1 MIRVTTNGTL
11 RGYKSSLMRTSNAV
25 NLARTKVLTQSNYTT
40 YAEDPA
46 AATQAFKLRRA
57 FSRANSQLES
67 TKTLSSKFS
76 SACDALK
83 SVKSDL
89 ADGQAKISA
98 LAGLND
104 AEASGRQ
111 PLGEVLASSAESI
124 VQIMNSQYGSSFI
137 FGGKDSLGGAPF
149 QLKTDNSGTYL
160 TYRGVKVDTQDETS
174 DAYKQLEAMAGET
187 SCVDVGSGL
196 TETKD
201 GNLISS
207 SAFNGAL
214 SGISYIGYGVD
225 ADGDPKNMV
234 SIMQKLSDI
243 FGRCDAD
250 SGAWASDK
258 DKTDATRLTG
268 KLTDSISEIT
278 NQWTALDGQ
287 TSYLET
293 SENRLTELSDNL
305 NEQIL
310 GIEQA
315 DLASAITDFSW
326 AQYCYNAALKVGNS
340 ILSQSLIDYM
350 N

>member
-11 RGYKSSLMRTSNAV
+11 RSYKSSLMRSSNTL
-25 NLARTKVLTQSNYTT
+25 NSARNKVLTQSNYTS

-46 AATQAFKLRRA
+46 SATQAFKLRRS
-57 FSRANSQLES
+57 FSRTNAQLGS
-67 TKTLSSKFS
+67 TTTLNSKFS
-76 SACDALK
+76 AACDALS

-89 ADGQAKISA
+89 ADGQAKISS

-104 AEASGRQ
+104 ANASGRQ

-137 FGGKDSLGGAPF
+137 FGGKDSLGDAPF
-149 QLKTDNSGTYL
+149 QLETADDGSKYL
-160 TYRGVKVDTQDETS
+160 TYRGVAVDAEEGT
-174 DAYKQLEAMAGET
+174 DAYAQLKAMTEEA
-187 SCVDVGSGL
+187 SYVDVGSGL
-196 TETKD
+196 TEVD
-201 GNLISS
+201 GELISS

-214 SGISYIGYGVD
+214 SGISFIGYGVD
-225 ADGDPKNMV
+225 EDGDPKNMV

-250 SGAWASDK
+250 TGAWASDQ
-258 DKTDATRLTG
+258 DKEDASRLTE
-268 KLTDSISEIT
+268 KLTDSIDEIT
-278 NQWTALDGQ
+278 NQWTALDGK
-287 TSYLET
+287 TSYLTT
-293 SENRLTELSDNL
+293 SENRLTELADNL

>member
-25 NLARTKVLTQSNYTT
+25 NLARTKVLTQSNYTS

-46 AATQAFKLRRA
+46 SATQAFKLRRS
-57 FSRANSQLES
+57 FSRTNAQLDS
-67 TKTLSSKFS
+67 TKTLNSKFS
-76 SACDALK
+76 AACDALK

-89 ADGQAKISA
+89 ADGQAKISS

-104 AEASGRQ
+104 ANASGRQ
-111 PLGEVLASSAESI
+111 PLGEVLESSAESI

-137 FGGKDSLGGAPF
+137 FGGKDSLDDAPF
-149 QLKTDNSGTYL
+149 QMQTVGGKKVL
-160 TYRGVKVDTQDETS
+160 TYRGVAVDDP
-174 DAYKQLEAMAGET
+174 ANAAVLEAMTGET
-187 SCVDVGSGL
+187 SYVDVGSGL
-196 TETKD
+196 TEVD
-201 GNLISS
+201 GELISS

-214 SGISYIGYGVD
+214 SGISFIGYGVD
-225 ADGDPKNMV
+225 EDGDPKNMV

-250 SGAWASDK
+250 TGAWASDQ
-258 DKTDATRLTG
+258 DQTDATRLTG

-278 NQWTALDGQ
+278 NQWTALDGK
-287 TSYLET
+287 TSYLTT
-293 SENRLTELSDNL
+293 SENRLTELADNL

>member
-11 RGYKSSLMRTSNAV
+11 RNYKSNLTRSSNTL
-25 NLARTKVLTQSNYTT
+25 NSTRNRVLTQRNYSS

-46 AATQAFKLRRA
+46 SATQAFKLRRS
-57 FSRANSQLES
+57 FSRTNSQLNS
-67 TKTLSSKFS
+67 AKTLNGKFS
-76 SACDALK
+76 AACDALK
-83 SVKSDL
+83 SVKSDM

-98 LAGLND
+98 LAALND

-111 PLGEVLASSAESI
+111 PLGEVLKSSAESI
-124 VQIMNSQYGSSFI
+124 VQIMNSKYSSAFM
-137 FGGKDSLGGAPF
+137 FGGADSLGDAPF
-149 QLKTDNSGTYL
+149 QLQTASDGSTYL
-160 TYRGVKVDTQDETS
+160 TYRGVKVDAAEGTNDY
-174 DAYKQLEAMAGET
+174 AQLKAMAGET
-187 SCVDVGSGL
+187 SYVDIGSGL
-196 TETKD
+196 TEVN
-201 GNLISS
+201 GELVPS

-214 SGISYIGYGVD
+214 SGINYIGYGVD
-225 ADGDPKNMV
+225 ADGDPKDMA
-234 SIMQKLSDI
+234 SIMLKLSDI
-243 FGRCDAD
+243 FKRCDPD
-250 SGAWASDK
+250 SGAWASDQ
-258 DKTDATRLTG
+258 DREDASRLTD

-287 TSYLET
+287 TSYLKT
-293 SENRLTELSDNL
+293 SENRLTLLADNL

-310 GIEQA
+310 GVEQV

>member
-46 AATQAFKLRRA
+46 AATQAFKLRRS
-57 FSRANSQLES
+57 FSRANAQLES
-67 TKTLSSKFS
+67 TKTLNSKFS

-89 ADGQAKISA
+89 ADGKAKISA

-111 PLGEVLASSAESI
+111 PLGKVLGSSAEAV

-137 FGGKDSLGGAPF
+137 FGGADSLGDAPF
-149 QLKTDNSGTYL
+149 QMQTVGGEKVL
-160 TYRGVKVDTQDETS
+160 TYRGVAVDDPANAT
-174 DAYKQLEAMAGET
+174 ALKAMAGET
-187 SCVDVGSGL
+187 SYVDVGSGL
-196 TETKD
+196 TEVD
-201 GNLISS
+201 GELVSS

-225 ADGDPKNMV
+225 EDGDPKNMV

-243 FGRCDAD
+243 FSRCDAD
-250 SGAWASDK
+250 SGAWVSDQ

-287 TSYLET
+287 TSYLTT
-293 SENRLTELSDNL
+293 SENRLTGLADNL

>member
-25 NLARTKVLTQSNYTT
+25 NLARNKVLTQSNYTS

-46 AATQAFKLRRA
+46 SATQAFKLRRS
-57 FSRANSQLES
+57 FSRTNAQLES
-67 TKTLSSKFS
+67 TKTLNSKFS
-76 SACDALK
+76 AACDALK

-89 ADGQAKISA
+89 ADGQAKISS

-104 AEASGRQ
+104 ANASGRQ
-111 PLGEVLASSAESI
+111 PLGEVLESSAESI

-137 FGGKDSLGGAPF
+137 FGGKDSLGDAPF

-160 TYRGVKVDTQDETS
+160 TYRGVKVDTQDKTS

-187 SCVDVGSGL
+187 NYVDVGSGL
-196 TETKD
+196 TEVN
-201 GNLISS
+201 GELISS

-225 ADGDPKNMV
+225 EDGDPKNMV
-234 SIMQKLSDI
+234 SIMLKLSNI
-243 FGRCDAD
+243 FGKCDAD
-250 SGAWASDK
+250 TGEWASDQ
-258 DKTDATRLTG
+258 DQEDATRLTE

-278 NQWTALDGQ
+278 NQWTKLDGQ
-287 TSYLET
+287 TTYLET

-326 AQYCYNAALKVGNS
+326 AQYCYNSALKVGNS

>member
-25 NLARTKVLTQSNYTT
+25 NLARTKVLTQSNYTS

-46 AATQAFKLRRA
+46 SATQAFKLRRA
-57 FSRANSQLES
+57 FSRANAQLDS
-67 TKTLSSKFS
+67 TTTLSSKFS

-89 ADGQAKISA
+89 ADGQAKISS

-104 AEASGRQ
+104 ANASGRQ
-111 PLGEVLASSAESI
+111 PLGEVLESSAESI

-137 FGGKDSLGGAPF
+137 FGGADSLGDTPF
-149 QLKTDNSGTYL
+149 QLETAGDGSKYL
-160 TYRGVKVDTQDETS
+160 TYRGVAVDAAEGTDEYTQLKAMSQETS
-174 DAYKQLEAMAGET
+174 Y
-187 SCVDVGSGL
+187 VDVGSGL
-196 TETKD
+196 TEVD
-201 GNLISS
+201 GELISS

-225 ADGDPKNMV
+225 EDGDPKNMA

-250 SGAWASDK
+250 TGAWASDQ
-258 DKTDATRLTG
+258 DKEDASRLTE
-268 KLTDSISEIT
+268 KLTDSIDEIT

-287 TSYLET
+287 TSYLTT

-310 GIEQA
+310 GIEQV

>member
-25 NLARTKVLTQSNYTT
+25 NLARTKVLTQSNYTS

-46 AATQAFKLRRA
+46 SATQAFKLRRS
-57 FSRANSQLES
+57 FSRTNAQLDS
-67 TKTLSSKFS
+67 TKTLNSKFS
-76 SACDALK
+76 AACDALK

-89 ADGQAKISA
+89 ADGQAKISS

-104 AEASGRQ
+104 ANASGRQ
-111 PLGEVLASSAESI
+111 PLGEVLESSAESI

-137 FGGKDSLGGAPF
+137 FGGKDSLDDAPF
-149 QLKTDNSGTYL
+149 QMETAGDGSKYL
-160 TYRGVKVDTQDETS
+160 TYRGVKVDDPANAAALKALAQETS
-174 DAYKQLEAMAGET
+174 Y
-187 SCVDVGSGL
+187 VDVGSGL
-196 TETKD
+196 AEV
-201 GNLISS
+201 GGELVSS

-214 SGISYIGYGVD
+214 SGISFIGYGVD
-225 ADGDPKNMV
+225 EDGDPKNMV

-243 FGRCDAD
+243 FSRCDAD
-250 SGAWASDK
+250 TGAWASDQ
-258 DKTDATRLTG
+258 DQTDATRLTG

-278 NQWTALDGQ
+278 NQWTALDGK
-287 TSYLET
+287 TSYLTT
-293 SENRLTELSDNL
+293 SENRLTELADNL

>member
-11 RGYKSSLMRTSNAV
+11 RSYKSSLMRSSNTL
-25 NLARTKVLTQSNYTT
+25 NSARNKVLTQSNYTS

-46 AATQAFKLRRA
+46 SATQAFKLRRSY
-57 FSRANSQLES
+57 SRTNAQLES
-67 TKTLSSKFS
+67 TQTLNSKFS
-76 SACDALK
+76 AACDALS

-89 ADGQAKISA
+89 ADGQAKISS

-104 AEASGRQ
+104 ANASGRQ
-111 PLGEVLASSAESI
+111 PLGEVLESSAESI

-137 FGGKDSLGGAPF
+137 FGGKDSLGDAPF
-149 QLKTDNSGTYL
+149 QLETANDGSKYL
-160 TYRGVKVDTQDETS
+160 TYRGVAVDAAEGTEAYTQL
-174 DAYKQLEAMAGET
+174 KAMAGET
-187 SCVDVGSGL
+187 SYVDVGSGL
-196 TETKD
+196 TEVD
-201 GNLISS
+201 GELISS

-214 SGISYIGYGVD
+214 SGISFIGYGVD
-225 ADGDPKNMV
+225 EDGDPKNMV

-243 FGRCDAD
+243 FSRCDAD
-250 SGAWASDK
+250 TGAWASDQ
-258 DKTDATRLTG
+258 DQTDATRLTG

-278 NQWTALDGQ
+278 NQWTALDGK
-287 TSYLET
+287 TSYLTT
-293 SENRLTELSDNL
+293 SENRLTELADNL

>member
-46 AATQAFKLRRA
+46 AATQAFKLRRS
-57 FSRANSQLES
+57 FSRANAQLES
-67 TKTLSSKFS
+67 TKTLNSKFS

-83 SVKSDL
+83 SVKGDL
-89 ADGQAKISA
+89 ADGQAKISS

-104 AEASGRQ
+104 ANASGRQ
-111 PLGEVLASSAESI
+111 PLGEVLQSSAESI

-137 FGGKDSLGGAPF
+137 FGGKDSLGDAPF
-149 QLKTDNSGTYL
+149 QMQTVGGKKVL
-160 TYRGVKVDTQDETS
+160 TYRGVAVDDP
-174 DAYKQLEAMAGET
+174 ANAAALKAMAGEA
-187 SCVDVGSGL
+187 SYVDVGSGL
-196 TETKD
+196 TEVD
-201 GNLISS
+201 GELVSS

-225 ADGDPKNMV
+225 EDGDPKNMA

-250 SGAWASDK
+250 TGAWASDQ
-258 DKTDATRLTG
+258 DKEDASRLTE
-268 KLTDSISEIT
+268 KLTDSIDEIT

-287 TSYLET
+287 TSYLTT

-310 GIEQA
+310 GIEQV

>member
-11 RGYKSSLMRTSNAV
+11 RGYKSSLMRASNTV
-25 NLARTKVLTQSNYTT
+25 NSARKKVLTQSNYTS

-46 AATQAFKLRRA
+46 SATQAFKLRRS
-57 FSRANSQLES
+57 FSRANAQLDS
-67 TKTLSSKFS
+67 TKTLNSKFS

-89 ADGQAKISA
+89 ADGKAKISA

-111 PLGEVLASSAESI
+111 PLGKVLGSSAEAV

-137 FGGKDSLGGAPF
+137 FGGKDSLGDAPF
-149 QLKTDNSGTYL
+149 QMETANDGSKYL
-160 TYRGVKVDTQDETS
+160 TYRGVKVDDPVN
-174 DAYKQLEAMAGET
+174 AAALKAMAGEA
-187 SCVDVGSGL
+187 SYVDVGSGL
-196 TETKD
+196 TEVD
-201 GNLISS
+201 GELISS

-225 ADGDPKNMV
+225 KDGDPKNMV

-243 FGRCDAD
+243 FSRCDAD
-250 SGAWASDK
+250 SGAWATDQDK
-258 DKTDATRLTG
+258 EDASRLTG

-287 TSYLET
+287 TSYLTT
-293 SENRLTELSDNL
+293 SENRLTELADNL

-315 DLASAITDFSW
+315 NLASAITDFSW

>member
-11 RGYKSSLMRTSNAV
+11 RSYKSSLMRSSNTL
-25 NLARTKVLTQSNYTT
+25 NSARNKVLTQSNYTS

-46 AATQAFKLRRA
+46 SATQAFKLRRSY
-57 FSRANSQLES
+57 SRTNAQLES
-67 TKTLSSKFS
+67 TQTLNSKFS
-76 SACDALK
+76 AACDALS

-89 ADGQAKISA
+89 ADGQAKISS

-104 AEASGRQ
+104 ANASGRQ
-111 PLGEVLASSAESI
+111 PLGEVLESSAESI

-137 FGGKDSLGGAPF
+137 FGGKDSLGDAPF
-149 QLKTDNSGTYL
+149 QLETANDGSKYL
-160 TYRGVKVDTQDETS
+160 TYRGVAVDAAEGTEAYTQL
-174 DAYKQLEAMAGET
+174 KAMAGVT
-187 SCVDVGSGL
+187 SYVDVGSGL
-196 TETKD
+196 TEVD
-201 GNLISS
+201 GELISS

-214 SGISYIGYGVD
+214 SGISFIGYGVD
-225 ADGDPKNMV
+225 EDGDPKNMV

-250 SGAWASDK
+250 TGAWASDQ
-258 DKTDATRLTG
+258 DQTDATRLTG

-278 NQWTALDGQ
+278 NQWTALDGK
-287 TSYLET
+287 TSYLTT
-293 SENRLTELSDNL
+293 SENRLTELADNL